1 MAPPLGM
8 IPKLAG
14 IAPFTSLH
22 TLTMSLTLTNAS
34 FARRGS
40 DRYVVFLKDYSGSV
54 ILGSWWQQRHSSG
67 LSLNSSIKI
76 NRQRSKRTKEN
87 KENRAEIT
95 TNDKAGQLP
104 FCQIVQ
110 VGRVLRGLGG

>member
-1 MAPPLGM
+1 M

-14 IAPFTSLH
+14 IAPFASLH
-22 TLTMSLTLTNAS
+22 TLTMSPTLTNVF

-40 DRYVVFLKDYSGSV
+40 DRCVVFLKDYSGFM

-76 NRQRSKRTKEN
+76 NRQCSKRTKEN
-87 KENRAEIT
+87 KEKRAEII
-95 TNDKAGQLP
+95 TNDKAG
-104 FCQIVQ
+104 
-110 VGRVLRGLGG
+110 